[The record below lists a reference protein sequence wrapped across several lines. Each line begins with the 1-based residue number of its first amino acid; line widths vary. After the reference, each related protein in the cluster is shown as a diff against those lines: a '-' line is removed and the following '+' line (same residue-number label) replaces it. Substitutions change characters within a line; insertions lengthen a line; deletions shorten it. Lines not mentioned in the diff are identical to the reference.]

1 MDEQIEYRRRINER
15 KFGKWEELPGGG
27 RRYSYE
33 IDGRHGWTARYVK
46 EVNILEET
54 LRFCQEIY
62 DNNGK
67 LIEIHEKYPEDKGH
81 KKIIEEKHENH
92 T

>member
-1 MDEQIEYRRRINER
+1 MDEQIEFRRRINER

-27 RRYSYE
+27 RRYYYE
-33 IDGRHGWTARYVK
+33 IEGRFGWTARYVK
-46 EVNILEET
+46 EVNLTEET

-67 LIEIHEKYPEDKGH
+67 LVEIHEKYPDDKGH
-81 KKIIEEKHENH
+81 KKVIEEK
-92 T
+92 